1 MVKKG
6 DNIPF
11 LRPSPRPFTLLLP
24 FYAYLV
30 RGLKLWLRC
39 TEAVLDFVSNL
50 QQRLQ
55 DDKVHLLEQLE
66 QMCSEEQVRQVMKN
80 TLV

>member
-1 MVKKG
+1 ML
-6 DNIPF
+6 N
-11 LRPSPRPFTLLLP
+11 
-24 FYAYLV
+24 AYLV

-50 QQRLQ
+50 QERLKN
-55 DDKVHLLEQLE
+55 DKAHLLDQLE